1 MYTNEIV
8 IYPLIFSIVLFL
20 VNYINF
26 HKKLNETNDLNKIIK
41 MRIFVIVILLFVFTI
56 EPSIYWAI
64 INAQIEALDDIEIS
78 KQAILIFS
86 SSQYLSIFLLLLV
99 SFVAFKK
106 IIEKIEEVKNDPKV
120 ISKYITFIVLWVAI
134 ATMPII
140 WGLVYMFQQLSI

>member
-8 IYPLIFSIVLFL
+8 IYPLIFTIVLFL
-20 VNYINF
+20 INYINF

-41 MRIFVIVILLFVFTI
+41 MKIFVIVILLFVFTI

-64 INAQIEALDDIEIS
+64 INGQIEALDDIEIS

-99 SFVAFKK
+99 SYIAFKK
-106 IIEKIEEVKNDPKV
+106 IIEKIEEVKTDPKV
-120 ISKYITFIVLWVAI
+120 ISKYLTFTVLWLAI

>member
-56 EPSIYWAI
+56 EPSIY
-64 INAQIEALDDIEIS
+64 
-78 KQAILIFS
+78 
-86 SSQYLSIFLLLLV
+86 
-99 SFVAFKK
+99 
-106 IIEKIEEVKNDPKV
+106 
-120 ISKYITFIVLWVAI
+120 
-134 ATMPII
+134 
-140 WGLVYMFQQLSI
+140 